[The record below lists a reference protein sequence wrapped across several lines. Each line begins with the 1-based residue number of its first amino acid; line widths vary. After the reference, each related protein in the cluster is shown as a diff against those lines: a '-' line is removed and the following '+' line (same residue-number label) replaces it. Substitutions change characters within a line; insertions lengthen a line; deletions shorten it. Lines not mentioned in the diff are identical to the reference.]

1 MRGIIIEALRE
12 EMRRD
17 PSIFF
22 ITADMGINL
31 VEPIRDEFPDRYL
44 NVGIAE
50 QNAIGVAA
58 GLASSGFRPWV
69 YSISNFLVHR
79 CFEQVRN
86 DAALHELPITLLG
99 TSSGYDNAPLG
110 PTHHIIDD
118 WGLIAG
124 LPGASVYAP
133 ATDEFASTLV
143 NRVQHCRGLTYLRVA
158 KGSVSYPDSD
168 ADVVSVGE
176 FADSSRPLVMS
187 YGGVGGRLLTSA
199 DTPKG
204 VNLLVLNRLTPLP
217 IQVTQALN
225 EEPRSVIVVEDHF
238 SRNGLSGDVALHI
251 AQRGLNTRLLPV
263 APTSFDLVVGENTE
277 DLDQRHG
284 VDAASVA
291 RVVVQVST

>member
-1 MRGIIIEALRE
+1 MRGIIIDALRE

-17 PSIFF
+17 SSVFF
-22 ITADMGINL
+22 VTADMGINL

-58 GLASSGFRPWV
+58 GLASSGFKPWV
-69 YSISNFLVHR
+69 YTISNFLVHR

-86 DAALHELPITLLG
+86 DAALHELPITLFG

-124 LPGASVYAP
+124 LPGATVYAP
-133 ATDEFASTLV
+133 ATDEFASTVV
-143 NRVQHCRGLTYLRVA
+143 NRIQEGEGLTYLRVA

-168 ADVVSVGE
+168 TEVVKVGDLS
-176 FADSSRPLVMS
+176 DSSRLLVMS

-199 DTPKG
+199 DRLDD
-204 VNLLVLNRLTPLP
+204 VNLLILNRLAPLP
-217 IQVTQALN
+217 PLVLEALDQ
-225 EEPRSVIVVEDHF
+225 EPSSVVVVEDHF

-251 AQRGLNTRLLPV
+251 AQRGLGTRLVPI
-263 APTSFDLVVGENTE
+263 APSSFDLVVGGSTQE
-277 DLDQRHG
+277 LDERNGLDPQ
-284 VDAASVA
+284 SVA
-291 RVVVQVST
+291 AAVAQLSK

>member
-1 MRGIIIEALRE
+1 MEALRE

-17 PSIFF
+17 TSVFF
-22 ITADMGINL
+22 VTADMGINL

-58 GLASSGFRPWV
+58 GLASSGFKPWV
-69 YSISNFLVHR
+69 YTISNFLVHR

-86 DAALHELPITLLG
+86 DAALHELPITLFG

-124 LPGASVYAP
+124 LPGATVYAP
-133 ATDEFASTLV
+133 STDEFASTVV
-143 NRVQHCRGLTYLRVA
+143 NRIQSSQGLTYLRVA

-168 ADVVSVGE
+168 AEVVTVGDIS
-176 FADSSRPLVMS
+176 DSSRPLVIS

-199 DTPKG
+199 DILDG
-204 VNLLVLNRLTPLP
+204 VNLLIINKLAPLPALVTEALNR
-217 IQVTQALN
+217 
-225 EEPRSVIVVEDHF
+225 EPESVIVVEDHF
-238 SRNGLSGDVALHI
+238 PRNGLAGDVALHI
-251 AQRGLNTRLLPV
+251 AQNGLHTRFVPI
-263 APTSFDLVVGENTE
+263 APSSFDLVVGESTQE
-277 DLDQRHG
+277 LDKRNG
-284 VDAASVA
+284 LDASSVTTCIA
-291 RVVVQVST
+291 KLLG

>member
-17 PSIFF
+17 SSVFF
-22 ITADMGINL
+22 VTADMGINL

-58 GLASSGFRPWV
+58 GLASSGFKPWV
-69 YSISNFLVHR
+69 YTISNFLVHR

-86 DAALHELPITLLG
+86 DAALHELPITLFG

-124 LPGASVYAP
+124 LPGATVYAP
-133 ATDEFASTLV
+133 ATDEFASTVV
-143 NRVQHCRGLTYLRVA
+143 NRIQEGEGLTYLRVA
-158 KGSVSYPDSD
+158 KGSVSHPDSD
-168 ADVVSVGE
+168 TEVVKVG
-176 FADSSRPLVMS
+176 DLSDCGRLLVMS

-199 DTPKG
+199 DRLDD
-204 VNLLVLNRLTPLP
+204 VNLLILNRLAPLP
-217 IQVTQALN
+217 PLVLEALDQ
-225 EEPRSVIVVEDHF
+225 EPSSVVVVEDHF

-251 AQRGLNTRLLPV
+251 AQRGLGTRLVPI
-263 APTSFDLVVGENTE
+263 APSSFDLVVGGSTQE
-277 DLDQRHG
+277 LDERNGLDPQ
-284 VDAASVA
+284 SVA
-291 RVVVQVST
+291 AAVAQLSK